1 MKEEVSAGIILFNE
15 FDERKF
21 LLLNY
26 PSRHWDFVKGK
37 MEEGETYHETALRE
51 TQEETGILDVEFLKG
66 FKEEIEYYF
75 RADNQDIHKKVIFF
89 LGKTK
94 TIEIILSHEHLDFI
108 WLNFD
113 NALERIT
120 YENAKNIL
128 KKSKE
133 FLDKGISK

>member
-1 MKEEVSAGIILFNE
+1 MKEEVSAGVILFNE
-15 FDERKF
+15 LDGRF

-26 PSRHWDFVKGK
+26 PSKHWDFVKGK
-37 MEEGETYHETALRE
+37 MEEGETFHETALRE
-51 TQEETGILDVEFLKG
+51 TDEETGIKDVEFLDG

-94 TIEIILSHEHLDFI
+94 TTDIILSHEHLDFI
-108 WLNFD
+108 WLDYN
-113 NALERIT
+113 NALDKIT
-120 YENAKNIL
+120 YKNAKDLL

-133 FLDKGISK
+133 FLNY